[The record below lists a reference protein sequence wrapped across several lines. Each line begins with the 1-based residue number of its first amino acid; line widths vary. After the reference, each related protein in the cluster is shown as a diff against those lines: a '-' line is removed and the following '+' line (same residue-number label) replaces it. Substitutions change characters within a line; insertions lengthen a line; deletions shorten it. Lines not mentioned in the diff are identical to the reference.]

1 MEQNIM
7 EILCCP
13 LCKGELKLEIKTK
26 SNEKITEGSMVCSN
40 CKNEYSIHEGIPRM
54 FIPDNEII
62 AFSNN
67 PGFLKFI
74 VTPETL
80 DEWIRSNKTRIS
92 SGLLT
97 NKILTAFL
105 VGSGWALLF
114 FSIPVLVMSYFNYN
128 LAMAGKVPLPV
139 IYLLTGISVMF
150 FAADYFSYRESAR
163 MEFSAGIHTLKKLS
177 DKQKLS
183 EYDIRASTKDRE
195 ENFQNEFENQRD
207 FVAYKGKIIRSIL
220 DEHNFKVKKAL
231 NVGCGGALHRSVSKP
246 YFDKG
251 YNMIG
256 ADISEE
262 YLKQFNRIFDTDV
275 VQVNSMALPFRS
287 NSFDLMNFTDIVEHL
302 HHPLLGLS
310 EAQRVLNEG
319 GAIIITTNNQCVFVR
334 RCINPLV
341 FIEKAL
347 SLYHDGILPP
357 RKILGSWM
365 DFNFYHTEFSKNEIT
380 GLLKAAGFGMLSFGT
395 QFPNKY
401 LLNMLINKL
410 PVLKSMGGEFII
422 TGVKNRRDPD
432 KHHQEM

>member
-1 MEQNIM
+1 MEQNMM

-13 LCKGELKLEIKTK
+13 LCKGELRLEIKTK
-26 SNEKITEGSMVCSN
+26 SNEKITEGSMICSN
-40 CKNEYSIHEGIPRM
+40 CKKEYFIHDGIPRM

-67 PGFLKFI
+67 PEFLKFI

-80 DEWIRSNKTRIS
+80 DDRIRDNQTRTG

-97 NKILTAFL
+97 NKILTVFL
-105 VGSGWALLF
+105 VGSGWVLLF
-114 FSIPVLVMSYFNYN
+114 FSIPVLVLSYFNYN
-128 LAMAGKVPLPV
+128 PAMADKVPLSV
-139 IYLLTGISVMF
+139 IYLLTGISIMF
-150 FAADYFSYRESAR
+150 FAADYFRYRESAR
-163 MEFSAGIHTLKKLS
+163 LEYSANLHTLKELS

-195 ENFQNEFENQRD
+195 EIFQNEFENQKD

-220 DEHNFKVKKAL
+220 DKHNFKVKKAL

-251 YNMIG
+251 YDMIG

-262 YLKQFNRIFDTDV
+262 YLEQFNRIFDTDV

-319 GAIIITTNNQCVFVR
+319 GVIIMTTNNQCVFVR
-334 RCINPLV
+334 RCINPLI
-341 FIEKAL
+341 FAEKAL
-347 SLYHDGILPP
+347 SLYHDGVLPP

-365 DFNFYHTEFSKNEIT
+365 DFNFYHTEFSKNGIT
-380 GLLKAAGFGMLSFGT
+380 GLLKAAGFEILSFET
-395 QFPNKY
+395 QFPNEY
-401 LLNMLINKL
+401 LLNILINKL

-422 TGVKNRRDPD
+422 TGLKDRRDPPVCR
-432 KHHQEM
+432 